1 MLKLSGTCRMG
12 KFKRLGFENFTF
24 HNSSLQFSEKTR
36 IWGAGVVRQRAE
48 FAPLRSG
55 GCGDGKLLTSSASTD
70 PRGTYLKPTS
80 SCLANPEVRRL
91 GGGQAGEG
99 GGWSN
104 TESKSRIVVYMQT
117 VGLSFMSPERC
128 PTRAH
133 RLLSATVC
141 VRGIG
146 RTGSTGRA
154 KPGADA
160 GSVCLVRACRWSDQQ
175 QTRMIVSHHPSSELI
190 YKMSVTNHPSSKLI

>member
-1 MLKLSGTCRMG
+1 MG

-70 PRGTYLKPTS
+70 PRGTY
-80 SCLANPEVRRL
+80 
-91 GGGQAGEG
+91 
-99 GGWSN
+99 
-104 TESKSRIVVYMQT
+104 
-117 VGLSFMSPERC
+117 
-128 PTRAH
+128 

-160 GSVCLVRACRWSDQQ
+160 GSVCLVRAWRDA
-175 QTRMIVSHHPSSELI
+175 TPAGSEPN
-190 YKMSVTNHPSSKLI
+190 VDADGP

>member
-1 MLKLSGTCRMG
+1 MLTLSGTCRMG

-91 GGGQAGEG
+91 GGVRQGRAEG
-99 GGWSN
+99 GATLKAN
-104 TESKSRIVVYMQT
+104 
-117 VGLSFMSPERC
+117 PE
-128 PTRAH
+128 
-133 RLLSATVC
+133 LLYTC
-141 VRGIG
+141 
-146 RTGSTGRA
+146 
-154 KPGADA
+154 
-160 GSVCLVRACRWSDQQ
+160 
-175 QTRMIVSHHPSSELI
+175 
-190 YKMSVTNHPSSKLI
+190 KL